1 LNILTKINTTLT
13 VIFSVISIGSLIIKI
28 VVCVRKNYK
37 KIKAKKSWAKEV
49 CSEGLIN
56 SIRLN
61 ESRGEGLRRV
71 ENRL

>member
-1 LNILTKINTTLT
+1 MNTTLT

-37 KIKAKKSWAKEV
+37 KIKAQKSWAKEV